1 MCSIIDRILKDLC
14 SYTDNRIIM
23 SDSEIKNPQL
33 KEELEKYLRKTVDLV
48 YPHFAKLK
56 YDSDLESN
64 VLLHQLEKEL
74 EKIPEYGIVIKL
86 MNEDQTVSK
95 HLGKMVGT
103 AGMSVRVEAK
113 QFLTYMI
120 RHLCKSYKQSNIF
133 DVELFN
139 RLYHDFESFFHDDE
153 IQLAYVVP
161 ISSFKSTLL
170 PIILEGDFIIRAIK
184 DSEKEHIVSDRY
196 GLGMFEHHNTNH
208 VIEYRFSEKKYID
221 EGDEVDY
228 SKRKRQKDP
237 HKEVTK
243 LISALR
249 LFKPGYFQYAIGITN
264 NALNVPFLGSVITQ
278 ILRVSG
284 YGGNY
289 TLEQSEIGKFQEFWK
304 NLSGKNFLNFKPNGI
319 AVRRFSSAVEKFDKE
334 DQVIDF
340 LIGFEALFF
349 KQGET
354 AEQTHKISVR
364 VARLLKSDFEE
375 RKKMFKEMKD
385 IYKIRSEIVHG
396 DEPSF
401 GGSNFNNL
409 HEVTERAKDL
419 LRESIKIFLD
429 KEIDSKDTHNNF
441 ITKLDLE

>member
-1 MCSIIDRILKDLC
+1 MPEL
-14 SYTDNRIIM
+14 
-23 SDSEIKNPQL
+23 EIKNLQL
-33 KEELEKYLRKTVDLV
+33 KEELNEYLKKAMELV

-64 VLLHQLEKEL
+64 VLLYQLEKQL
-74 EKIPEYGIVIKL
+74 ETIPEHRTTL
-86 MNEDQTVSK
+86 EMMNKDQTVSK
-95 HLGKMVGT
+95 HLDKLVGT
-103 AGMSVRVEAK
+103 AGMAVRVEAT
-113 QFLTYMI
+113 QFLTHMI
-120 RHLCKSYKQSNIF
+120 KRLCKSYKQSDTF

-139 RLYHDFESFFHDDE
+139 KLYQDFESFFYSDE
-153 IQLAYVVP
+153 IQLAYIVP
-161 ISSFKSTLL
+161 ISSFKSASL
-170 PIILEGDFIIRAIK
+170 PIILEGNFTIRAIK
-184 DSEKEHIVSDRY
+184 DSEKEHIENDRY

-221 EGDEVDY
+221 KGSKIDY
-228 SKRKRQKDP
+228 SQRKRQKDP
-237 HKEVTK
+237 RREVTK

-249 LFKPGYFQYAIGITN
+249 LFKPGYFQYKIGITD
-264 NALNVPFLGSVITQ
+264 NALDVPFFGITITQ
-278 ILRVSG
+278 IVRISG

-289 TLEQSEIGKFQEFWK
+289 ALEQNEVGEFQEFWK
-304 NLSGKNFLNFKPNGI
+304 NLFGKNFLKFKPNGI

-364 VARLLKSDFEE
+364 VARLLKSDFEGHE
-375 RKKMFKEMKD
+375 KMFKEMKD

-401 GGSNFNNL
+401 NKNTFNNIY
-409 HEVTERAKDL
+409 EVTSRASDL

-429 KEIDSKDTHNNF
+429 KEIDSQDKHNNF
-441 ITKLDLE
+441 ITRLDLE